1 MLGHAAPGVWVP
13 GDTGGSAGSQL
24 ARALRRVCIR
34 VSLCSVCVS
43 LCVSRFVRSCVCIFL
58 SLSLS
63 LYLCSLCICLCIC
76 LSVHVSLWLYL
87 CLTSLSLHGQNHHAR
102 SLPLAPVGRKR
113 SSGWG
118 LEGEPQARPDLAPLL
133 PRPALAPLGR
143 REEAFSPGRPGPG
156 RQAGLSW
163 DGPPAPFPRQ
173 LPGFLL

>member
-1 MLGHAAPGVWVP
+1 M
-13 GDTGGSAGSQL
+13 
-24 ARALRRVCIR
+24 
-34 VSLCSVCVS
+34 SLCSVCLS
-43 LCVSRFVRSCVCIFL
+43 LCFQVCEVLCLYLLVSV
-58 SLSLS
+58 SLS
-63 LYLCSLCICLCIC
+63 LYLCLSLYLSLYLSVSLWYLCLSGSISVC
-76 LSVHVSLWLYL
+76 LSVHVSFWLYL
-87 CLTSLSLHGQNHHAR
+87 CLASLSLHGQNHHAR
-102 SLPLAPVGRKR
+102 SLPLAPVGRKP

-118 LEGEPQARPDLAPLL
+118 LEGGPQARPDLARLL